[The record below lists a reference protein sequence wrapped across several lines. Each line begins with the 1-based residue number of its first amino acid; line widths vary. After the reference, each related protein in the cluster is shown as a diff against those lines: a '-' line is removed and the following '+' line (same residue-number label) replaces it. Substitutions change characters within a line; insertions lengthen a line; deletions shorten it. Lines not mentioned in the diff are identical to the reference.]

1 MKDKKWSMII
11 GRNIDDHRREL
22 GLTQYRLGELV
33 GIEGKLIGRWCQ
45 GRHLP
50 NVVALYR
57 MSKIFG
63 CSMEDLMRGVDV

>member
-11 GRNIDDHRREL
+11 GHNIDDRRREK
-22 GLTQYRLGELV
+22 GITQYRLGELV
-33 GIEGKLIGRWCQ
+33 GCGGKLIARWCQ

-63 CSMEDLMRGVDV
+63 CTMEDLMRGVDV